1 MLIVISGEGTLP
13 AKRWL
18 LSSQESLIHHN
29 VEEQHLE
36 VQYAWTNNVFELKDN
51 YGQAVAFQ
59 KSVEKKLLTRTTCC
73 S

>member
-1 MLIVISGEGTLP
+1 M
-13 AKRWL
+13 
-18 LSSQESLIHHN
+18 IHHN
-29 VEEQHLE
+29 MEEQHLE

-59 KSVEKKLLTRTTCC
+59 KSVEKKLLTRTICC